1 MTDDEA
7 QKLRDERAR
16 YRDLWLHAADERD
29 ALAEKLAERDEMLE
43 QAQDREDL
51 AWEHAE
57 FWREHAEATEA
68 ELEEQ
73 RREHAALVKL
83 EVERLTAREPR
94 RRGRP
99 PSWSPD
105 SEAEVERRHRG
116 GASPRD
122 RRRVARQ
129 QDAGSPRHRSCAPAT
144 CRGCGA
150 RAADRD
156 RGWPEPNATR
166 RPCGQAAERHPIEDY
181 NAARVERA
189 RERLRQSVTVDE
201 IEEAD
206 EA

>member
-73 RREHAALVKL
+73 RREHAALAKL

-116 GASPRD
+116 GASIREIAAELHASKTQVH
-122 RRRVARQ
+122 RVIVRVRQ
-129 QDAGSPRHRSCAPAT
+129 QHAEAAERARLIAIADGRSLT
-144 CRGCGA
+144 QRDA
-150 RAADRD
+150 RAAKQ
-156 RGWPEPNATR
+156 PNAIRSRTTT
-166 RPCGQAAERHPIEDY
+166 PPVSSEPASGYGSP
-181 NAARVERA
+181 
-189 RERLRQSVTVDE
+189 
-201 IEEAD
+201 
-206 EA
+206 

>member
-116 GASPRD
+116 GASIREIAAELHASKTQVH
-122 RRRVARQ
+122 RVIVRVRQ
-129 QDAGSPRHRSCAPAT
+129 QHAEAAERARLIAIADGRSLT
-144 CRGCGA
+144 QRDA
-150 RAADRD
+150 RAAKQ
-156 RGWPEPNATR
+156 PNAIRSRTTT
-166 RPCGQAAERHPIEDY
+166 PPVSSEPASGYGSP
-181 NAARVERA
+181 
-189 RERLRQSVTVDE
+189 
-201 IEEAD
+201 
-206 EA
+206 

>member
-57 FWREHAEATEA
+57 FWREHA
-68 ELEEQ
+68 
-73 RREHAALVKL
+73 ALVKL

-116 GASPRD
+116 GASIREIAAELHASKTQVH
-122 RRRVARQ
+122 RVIVRVRQ
-129 QDAGSPRHRSCAPAT
+129 QHAEAAERARLIAIADGRSLT
-144 CRGCGA
+144 QRDA
-150 RAADRD
+150 RAAKQ
-156 RGWPEPNATR
+156 PNAIRSRTTT
-166 RPCGQAAERHPIEDY
+166 PPVSSEPASGYGSP
-181 NAARVERA
+181 
-189 RERLRQSVTVDE
+189 
-201 IEEAD
+201 
-206 EA
+206 